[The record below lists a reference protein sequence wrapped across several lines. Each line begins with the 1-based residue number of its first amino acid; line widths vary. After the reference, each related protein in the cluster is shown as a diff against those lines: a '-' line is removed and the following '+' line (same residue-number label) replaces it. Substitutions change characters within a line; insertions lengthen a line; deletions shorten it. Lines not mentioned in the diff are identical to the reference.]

1 MASKVRDR
9 VRNVS
14 NIMAIEAS
22 VRGGRRELLERKR
35 EGVASAC
42 PKRSRGL
49 A

>member
-1 MASKVRDR
+1 VRIGLL
-9 VRNVS
+9 S
-14 NIMAIEAS
+14 YSSIMAIEAS